1 MSRFLIIEEPRDDRS
16 VFYNFAVLNAESEDE
31 AESKYF
37 DKMDV
42 NTEENILNIFDLES
56 IETDYYHYL
65 QIET

>member
-1 MSRFLIIEEPRDDRS
+1 MSKFLIIEEPRDDRS